1 MSRGGGTR
9 GAVGVG
15 ESVRTPIEVTIRLLL
30 RYPLA
35 GRDDAVLMAGVVL
48 VSRLLDTTRH
58 RW

>member
-1 MSRGGGTR
+1 M
-9 GAVGVG
+9 G